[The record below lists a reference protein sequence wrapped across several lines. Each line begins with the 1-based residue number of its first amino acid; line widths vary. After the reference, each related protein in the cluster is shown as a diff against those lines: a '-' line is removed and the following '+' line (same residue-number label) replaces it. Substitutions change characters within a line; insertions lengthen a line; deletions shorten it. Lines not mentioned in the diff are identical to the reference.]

1 MNRNYLIPMDND
13 DNGNKEIKSMIK
25 YISRP
30 EKRCCYAYQ
39 SSLSDAILMII
50 AITINKKTEI

>member
-1 MNRNYLIPMDND
+1 MDND

-30 EKRCCYAYQ
+30 EKRIAMHINHHYQ
-39 SSLSDAILMII
+39 MQY
-50 AITINKKTEI
+50 